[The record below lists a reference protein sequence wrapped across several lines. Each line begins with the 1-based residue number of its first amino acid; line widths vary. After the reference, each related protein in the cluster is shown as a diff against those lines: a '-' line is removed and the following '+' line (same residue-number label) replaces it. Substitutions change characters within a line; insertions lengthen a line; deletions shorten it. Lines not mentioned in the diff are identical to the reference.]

1 MNHSFFT
8 GPRLLTVV
16 LVLSFLASA
25 GTMDALA
32 QKSQKTQT
40 AAQKQS
46 TLKDVLIQYQGKDT
60 NLGKLVKVSG
70 DYFTLED
77 EEGVQTLHPLSV
89 IHTLKIA
96 QTLHPLSVIHTLK
109 IVKPEEGSTVVLEIR
124 LVGKD

>member
-1 MNHSFFT
+1 MNHSSFT
-8 GPRLLTVV
+8 SPRLLTVV
-16 LVLSFLASA
+16 LVLSFLASV

-40 AAQKQS
+40 AAPKQS

-77 EEGVQTLHPLSV
+77 EEGVQTLHPLSA
-89 IHTLKIA
+89 IHTLKM
-96 QTLHPLSVIHTLK
+96 
-109 IVKPEEGSTVVLEIR
+109 VKPEEGSTVVLEIR

>member
-1 MNHSFFT
+1 MNHSSFT
-8 GPRLLTVV
+8 VPPLLTVV
-16 LVLSFLASA
+16 LVLSFLASV

-40 AAQKQS
+40 AAPKQS

-89 IHTLKIA
+89 IHTLKI
-96 QTLHPLSVIHTLK
+96 
-109 IVKPEEGSTVVLEIR
+109 VKPEEGSTVVLEIR